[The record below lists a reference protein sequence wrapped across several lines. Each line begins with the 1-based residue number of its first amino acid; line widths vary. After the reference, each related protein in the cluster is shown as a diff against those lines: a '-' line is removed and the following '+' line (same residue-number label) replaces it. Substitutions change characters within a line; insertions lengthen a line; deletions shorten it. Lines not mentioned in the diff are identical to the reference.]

1 MQTKHKWKRK
11 NCFVHTYAHVYML
24 YEEREI
30 DNSNLRKNGFELH
43 FIVGMLANSKIIILS
58 KVNQRRQIYD
68 ITYIWNLKK
77 IIQIKLFR
85 KQKQTHRHTKR
96 TYSYQMRKGKGKG

>member
-1 MQTKHKWKRK
+1 MKKK
-11 NCFVHTYAHVYML
+11 NCFVRIYVHVYML

-43 FIVGMLANSKIIILS
+43 FNVGMLANSKIIILS

-68 ITYIWNLKK
+68 ITHIWNLKK
-77 IIQIKLFR
+77 NYTNKVI
-85 KQKQTHRHTKR
+85 
-96 TYSYQMRKGKGKG
+96 

>member
-1 MQTKHKWKRK
+1 MI
-11 NCFVHTYAHVYML
+11 

-43 FIVGMLANSKIIILS
+43 FTVGMLANSKIIILS
-58 KVNQRRQIYD
+58 KVSQRRQRYD
-68 ITYIWNLKK
+68 ITYMWNLKR

-85 KQKQTHRHTKR
+85 KQKQTHRHTKQ
-96 TYSYQMRKGKGKG
+96 TYSYYMRKGKGKGQIEKLGVTYTHYYI

>member
-1 MQTKHKWKRK
+1 MI
-11 NCFVHTYAHVYML
+11 

-43 FIVGMLANSKIIILS
+43 FNVGMLANSKIIILS
-58 KVNQRRQIYD
+58 KVSQGRQRYD
-68 ITYIWNLKK
+68 ITYMQNLKK

-85 KQKQTHRHTKR
+85 KQKQTHRHTKQ
-96 TYSYQMRKGKGKG
+96 TYSYHMRKGKGKGQIGKLGVTYTHYYI

>member
-1 MQTKHKWKRK
+1 MI
-11 NCFVHTYAHVYML
+11 

-43 FIVGMLANSKIIILS
+43 FNVVMTANSKIIILS
-58 KVNQRRQIYD
+58 KVSQRRQIYD
-68 ITYIWNLKK
+68 ITYMWNLKK
-77 IIQIKLFR
+77 IIQTKLLR
-85 KQKQTHRHTKR
+85 KQKQTHRHTKQ